1 MAQKGNIQTKGQR
14 KLLSPKLDVVFQAL
28 FGEVGSE
35 RITKKFLEAILDKKL
50 EEVDLS
56 RNIVLRR
63 ENPKDKMGILDVLVK
78 IIQKEYC
85 NVEMQMV
92 EKDNLIE
99 RILYYWSRIYG
110 KNLNGSDDY
119 VELKRTIGVLIV
131 NFEIKKLKELGYHSK
146 WKIIEEKERKLI
158 LTEHL
163 ELHII
168 EIPKIYKIEENE
180 EKEEL
185 VKWINFIEN
194 PESEKVGEYMKE
206 NEEMKEAKEKLEV
219 MSEDEKMQILAELRL
234 KAIRDE
240 KAIKRF
246 AIKEGL
252 EQGIKQG
259 IKQGMQRGIKQ
270 GIQQGMQQ
278 GIKQGMQQGMQQ
290 GKKEIA
296 KKMKEEGLNIE
307 LIKKVTGLTE
317 EEINSL

>member
-1 MAQKGNIQTKGQR
+1 MNQTEGFVEQGNR

-35 RITKKFLEAILDKKL
+35 RITKKFLEAILDKPL

-78 IIQKEYC
+78 MNKEEYC
-85 NVEMQMV
+85 NVEMQML

-119 VELKRTIGVLIV
+119 IELKRTIGVLIV
-131 NFEIKKLKELGYHSK
+131 NFEIKNLKELGYHSK
-146 WKIIEEKERKLI
+146 WKIIEEKDRKLI

-168 EIPKIYKIEENE
+168 EIPKIYKIGENE

-206 NEEMKEAKEKLEV
+206 NKEMKEAKEKLEF

-240 KAIKRF
+240 KAVERF
-246 AIKEGL
+246 GYNKGMEK
-252 EQGIKQG
+252 GIKKG
-259 IKQGMQRGIKQ
+259 MKQER
-270 GIQQGMQQ
+270 
-278 GIKQGMQQGMQQ
+278 
-290 GKKEIA
+290 KEMA
-296 KKMKEEGLNIE
+296 KRMKEKGIDIITIQEIT
-307 LIKKVTGLTE
+307 KLTE
-317 EEINSL
+317 EEINAL

>member
-1 MAQKGNIQTKGQR
+1 MEQKESKAKA

-63 ENPKDKMGILDVLVK
+63 ETLKDKMGILDVLVRINK
-78 IIQKEYC
+78 EEYC

-110 KNLNGSDDY
+110 KNLNSSDDY
-119 VELKRTIGVLIV
+119 IQLKRTIGVLIA

-146 WKIIEEKERKLI
+146 WKIIEEKDRKLI

-168 EIPKIYKIEENE
+168 EIPKIYKIGEDE

-185 VKWINFIEN
+185 VKWISFIEN
-194 PESEKVGEYMKE
+194 PESQKVGEYMKE
-206 NEEMKEAKEKLEV
+206 NEEIKEAKEKLEV

-240 KAIKRF
+240 KAVERF
-246 AIKEGL
+246 GYNQGL
-252 EQGIKQG
+252 EQGLE
-259 IKQGMQRGIKQ
+259 
-270 GIQQGMQQ
+270 
-278 GIKQGMQQGMQQ
+278 Q
-290 GKKEIA
+290 GKKEERKEIA
-296 KKMKEEGLNIE
+296 KRMKEQGINIQIIQE
-307 LIKKVTGLTE
+307 ITKLTE
-317 EEINSL
+317 EEIDSL

>member
-1 MAQKGNIQTKGQR
+1 M
-14 KLLSPKLDVVFQAL
+14 
-28 FGEVGSE
+28 
-35 RITKKFLEAILDKKL
+35 
-50 EEVDLS
+50 
-56 RNIVLRR
+56 
-63 ENPKDKMGILDVLVK
+63 VK
-78 IIQKEYC
+78 
-85 NVEMQMV
+85 
-92 EKDNLIE
+92 NLWE
-99 RILYYWSRIYG
+99 
-110 KNLNGSDDY
+110 NLNGSDDY
-119 VELKRTIGVLIV
+119 IELKRTIGVLIV

-168 EIPKIYKIEENE
+168 EIPKIYNIGENE

-240 KAIKRF
+240 KAVERF
-246 AIKEGL
+246 GYN
-252 EQGIKQG
+252 QGIEKG
-259 IKQGMQRGIKQ
+259 IE
-270 GIQQGMQQ
+270 
-278 GIKQGMQQGMQQ
+278 Q
-290 GKKEIA
+290 GKKETA
-296 KKMKEEGLNIE
+296 KKMKEEGLDIE
-307 LIKKVTGLTE
+307 LIKKITGLTE

>member
-1 MAQKGNIQTKGQR
+1 MSKENKNIQNEKETKK
-14 KLLSPKLDVVFQAL
+14 KLLSPKLDIVFQAL

-35 RITKKFLEAILDKKL
+35 KITKKFLEAILERKI

-56 RNIVLRR
+56 QNIVLRR
-63 ENPKDKMGILDVLVK
+63 ENIEDKMGVLDVLAK
-78 IIQKEYC
+78 INNNEYC
-85 NVEMQMV
+85 NIEMQLV
-92 EKDNLIE
+92 GKEKLLE
-99 RILYYWSRIYG
+99 RMLYYWAKVYT
-110 KNLNGSDDY
+110 KNMKSGNNY
-119 VELKRTIGVLIV
+119 NKLKKTIEVLIA
-131 NFEIKKLKELGYHSK
+131 NFEIEELKELEYHSK

-168 EIPKIYKIEENE
+168 EIPKIYNIGENE

-206 NEEMKEAKEKLEV
+206 NKEMKEAKEKLEV

-240 KAIKRF
+240 KAVERF
-246 AIKEGL
+246 GYN
-252 EQGIKQG
+252 QGIEKG
-259 IKQGMQRGIKQ
+259 IEKGIE
-270 GIQQGMQQ
+270 
-278 GIKQGMQQGMQQ
+278 Q
-290 GKKEIA
+290 GKKETA
-296 KKMKEEGLNIE
+296 KKMKEEGLDIE
-307 LIKKVTGLTE
+307 VIKKVTGLTE

>member
-1 MAQKGNIQTKGQR
+1 MNQKEKR

-28 FGEVGSE
+28 FGEVGNE

-63 ENPKDKMGILDVLVK
+63 ENLKDKMGILDILVK
-78 IIQKEYC
+78 IDKKEYC

-110 KNLNGSDDY
+110 KNLKESEDY
-119 VELKRTIGVLIV
+119 IELKRTIGVLIA

-168 EIPKIYKIEENE
+168 EIPKIYKIGEKE

-185 VKWINFIEN
+185 VKWINFIED
-194 PESEKVGEYMKE
+194 PESKKVGEYMKE

-240 KAIKRF
+240 KAVERF
-246 AIKEGL
+246 GYKQGMEK
-252 EQGIKQG
+252 GIKQG
-259 IKQGMQRGIKQ
+259 IKQGKEEGRKEE
-270 GIQQGMQQ
+270 
-278 GIKQGMQQGMQQ
+278 
-290 GKKEIA
+290 KKEMA
-296 KKMKEEGLNIE
+296 KKMKEKGID
-307 LIKKVTGLTE
+307 IKTIQEITNLTK
-317 EEINSL
+317 EEIDIL

>member
-1 MAQKGNIQTKGQR
+1 MNQKEPQTKEKA

-78 IIQKEYC
+78 INQEEYC

-119 VELKRTIGVLIV
+119 IELKRTIGGLIV

-168 EIPKIYKIEENE
+168 EIPKIYNIGENE

-206 NEEMKEAKEKLEV
+206 NEEMKECK
-219 MSEDEKMQILAELRL
+219 
-234 KAIRDE
+234 
-240 KAIKRF
+240 F
-246 AIKEGL
+246 
-252 EQGIKQG
+252 
-259 IKQGMQRGIKQ
+259 
-270 GIQQGMQQ
+270 
-278 GIKQGMQQGMQQ
+278 
-290 GKKEIA
+290 
-296 KKMKEEGLNIE
+296 
-307 LIKKVTGLTE
+307 
-317 EEINSL
+317 

>member
-1 MAQKGNIQTKGQR
+1 MNQKETKTKEKA

-78 IIQKEYC
+78 INQEEYC

-119 VELKRTIGVLIV
+119 IELKRTIGVLIV

-168 EIPKIYKIEENE
+168 EIPKIYNIGENE

-240 KAIKRF
+240 KAVERF
-246 AIKEGL
+246 GYN
-252 EQGIKQG
+252 QGIEKG
-259 IKQGMQRGIKQ
+259 IEKGIE
-270 GIQQGMQQ
+270 
-278 GIKQGMQQGMQQ
+278 Q
-290 GKKEIA
+290 GKKETA
-296 KKMKEEGLNIE
+296 KKMKEEGLDIE
-307 LIKKVTGLTE
+307 LIKKITGLTE

>member
-1 MAQKGNIQTKGQR
+1 MNQKETKTKEKA

-78 IIQKEYC
+78 INQEEYC

-119 VELKRTIGVLIV
+119 IELKRTIGVLIV

-168 EIPKIYKIEENE
+168 EIPKIYNIGENE

-194 PESEKVGEYMKE
+194 PESEKAGEYMKE
-206 NEEMKEAKEKLEV
+206 NAEMKEAKEKLEV

-240 KAIKRF
+240 KAVERF
-246 AIKEGL
+246 GYN
-252 EQGIKQG
+252 QGIEKG
-259 IKQGMQRGIKQ
+259 IEKGIE
-270 GIQQGMQQ
+270 
-278 GIKQGMQQGMQQ
+278 Q
-290 GKKEIA
+290 GKKETA
-296 KKMKEEGLNIE
+296 KKMKEEGLDIE
-307 LIKKVTGLTE
+307 LIKKITGLTE
-317 EEINSL
+317 EEINLL